1 MMMKT
6 NVFFAII
13 ACVLLLST
21 AWANGGN
28 SDTKNSSYAFTIAHK
43 PASSGITILRPE
55 LYPSLSDS
63 TDPNEFKNLF
73 VASGAGTSGIRL
85 NPRAVSYVQNFM
97 EHNTADLM
105 AIKNQGRPYLNLMD
119 KIFAQN
125 GLPVELK
132 YLAVIE
138 SELKSSAVSY
148 VGAVGPWQFM
158 ASTARNYGLKVSRT
172 KDERR
177 DYYKST
183 QAAAKYLKYLFS
195 EFGDWLLV
203 IAAYNG
209 GPGVVYNA
217 IKKSKSRNFWD
228 LQNYLPAES
237 RNHVKRFI
245 GAHYVY
251 EGQGGITTLTKAEA
265 SEQIGDATN
274 YTLSRSLTAEELNN
288 AKTTNIS
295 GKYQSLIIAKNIL
308 MDIGSFNRYNPDFD
322 KVMALPDNSYEL
334 KLPADKMDLFI
345 ANKYQ
350 ILNESVNL
358 LLAGGTAALK
368 PDNAEA
374 LANK

>member
-1 MMMKT
+1 MKT

-13 ACVLLLST
+13 ACILLLST
-21 AWANGGN
+21 AWANEE
-28 SDTKNSSYAFTIAHK
+28 SSINRSSSSFTMANK
-43 PASSGITILRPE
+43 PVPVGVTILRPE
-55 LYPSLSDS
+55 LFPSLSDS
-63 TDPNEFKNLF
+63 TDPNQGFKNLF

-119 KIFAQN
+119 KIFTQN

-158 ASTARNYGLKVSRT
+158 ASTARNYGLKVSRG
-172 KDERR
+172 KDERK

-183 QAAAKYLKYLFS
+183 QAAAKYLKYLFN

-251 EGQGGITTLTKAEA
+251 EGQGGVTTLTKAEA
-265 SEQIGDATN
+265 TEQIGDITN
-274 YTLSRSLTAEELNN
+274 YTLSRNLSAEELNS
-288 AKTTNIS
+288 AKTINIS
-295 GKYQSLIIAKNIL
+295 GKYQSLVIAKNIL
-308 MDIGSFNRYNPDFD
+308 MDIAAFNRYNPEFD
-322 KVMALPDNSYEL
+322 KVMAGADNSYEL
-334 KLPADKMDLFI
+334 KLPAEKMDLFV

-368 PDNAEA
+368 PDNNSQA